1 MYGRIKNLTN
11 AAMKNRTYNPERKR
25 GTPQSVS
32 MSQIS
37 GVTSQRDK
45 TRRLVHDDPQLRREV
60 IEYPNIVIPDKPM
73 YLYPAIGKL
82 GDLPEKTGKSSGYH
96 MLILI
101 PVIENIAQQIN
112 HGGIVF
118 DGVEPT
124 HDTAFPV
131 QTFGR

>member
-1 MYGRIKNLTN
+1 
-11 AAMKNRTYNPERKR
+11 
-25 GTPQSVS
+25 